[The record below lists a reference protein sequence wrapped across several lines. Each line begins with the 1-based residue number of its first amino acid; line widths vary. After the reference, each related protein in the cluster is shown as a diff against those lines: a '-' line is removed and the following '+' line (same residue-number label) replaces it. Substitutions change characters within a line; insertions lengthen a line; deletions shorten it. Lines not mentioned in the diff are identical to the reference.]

1 MDGHQRLRE
10 VIVIDGSMVLAQ
22 VQTLKRDSVFLGQKI
37 TVYEPVGQSAVV
49 FGENGSYLFDR
60 VVCGVLYV
68 FIENPDYPEH
78 HVDPVRRNYGVMWA
92 PLHMRELHVKDSN
105 RNGQPLPLVV
115 RYGKLTDPES
125 LKVLWDIHTMPVYVI
140 PKDGPGL
147 FGFVGACYASC
158 LSMLMK

>member
-1 MDGHQRLRE
+1 MYGYQRLRE
-10 VIVIDGSMVLAQ
+10 VSVIDGSMVLAQ

-37 TVYEPVGQSAVV
+37 TVYEPVGQSVFV

-78 HVDPVRRNYGVMWA
+78 HVDPVRRNSGVMWA
-92 PLHMRELHVKDSN
+92 PLSLGKLHVKDLDSD
-105 RNGQPLPLVV
+105 GQPLPLVV
-115 RYGKLTDPES
+115 RYGELTEPER
-125 LKVLWDIHTMPVYVI
+125 LKVLWDIETMPVYVI

-147 FGFVGACYASC
+147 FGFVGACHASC
-158 LSMLMK
+158 LSMLKK